1 MLLFRGP
8 PSHLPADASMREL
21 VVRLAAVLTRGAER
35 LAPLARVRAFRY
47 QTVAYFQRGWSCISI
62 RENHLILLDH

>member
-1 MLLFRGP
+1 
-8 PSHLPADASMREL
+8 MREL